1 MRGGACTGLRATST
15 ISIVANLLVAA
26 CPRQADLGAATSS
39 RVTCGAGPS
48 VQGVREQGLAH
59 EAPRAADGESDPL
72 DVALFQVNVLLS
84 GSAAQL
90 ESGPALKG
98 CFDRGF
104 VLVMALIL
112 PFSASIVMLSC
123 VLSTR
128 LENSRRQAQG
138 SGESPQVPCG
148 KVHCRGNGEDQ
159 EVSGVVLAFV
169 LMGTFLLN
177 LNFTIVLPSSEH
189 IMLKAGGSTF
199 LSGVAIGA
207 YALGSI
213 ISLPFI
219 MHCSRH
225 SYRTGVLFI
234 AAVALVG
241 NIAYAAMGSI
251 GGSIGI
257 VGMITARLACGLE
270 GGIMVMFASVLTQ
283 LSSGKA
289 TARAMAKLVMSS
301 SLGLVLGPAAS
312 SLSQYCFP
320 GSPPEIP
327 PAAVMVVCAVAY
339 GSAAFCCFPS
349 QSECFAAVGISD
361 YKQAT
366 AGSSTETYSDLEV
379 KRGWLF
385 MGVLS
390 VAYVCRM
397 FQRVCWEA
405 GVLVVL
411 VADYGLTTKQVG
423 LILALPVLTTLPAG
437 LSQGLLN
444 SLSPVVA
451 CRLLS
456 LCELGGMLLMLRVGP
471 ASNQAMVFLLA
482 GSAIF
487 YGANYMSIV
496 PITPLRA
503 RFALKG
509 HWALNVE
516 AGSAIT
522 WGSGFAG
529 YFYGPLVARALM
541 DVCVSQTLLAVSFMV
556 LWVGSSMAV
565 ELGLHTLLAPDL
577 PADKHKPWE
586 CERTAV

>member
-270 GGIMVMFASVLTQ
+270 GGIMVMFAIVLTH

-320 GSPPEIP
+320 GYQAEIP
-327 PAAVMVVCAVAY
+327 PAAFMAACAAAY
-339 GSAAFCCFPS
+339 GALAFCWFPS
-349 QSECFAAVGISD
+349 QSECFDAVGLSD
-361 YKQAT
+361 YRVAT
-366 AGSSTETYSDLEV
+366 MGSSSETYTDLEV
-379 KRGWLF
+379 KRGWAYL
-385 MGVLS
+385 GVLS

-405 GVLVVL
+405 GVLVLL
-411 VADYGLTTKQVG
+411 VQDYGLTTKQAG
-423 LILALPVLTTLPAG
+423 LVMALPVMASLPLVLASDLLGSFGTVNATRILTLWELLGIVLMVRLVPA
-437 LSQGLLN
+437 STQGL
-444 SLSPVVA
+444 V
-451 CRLLS
+451 LL
-456 LCELGGMLLMLRVGP
+456 LV
-471 ASNQAMVFLLA
+471 

-487 YGANYMSIV
+487 YGTNWMTIV
-496 PITPLRA
+496 PLAPLRA

-516 AGSAIT
+516 TSSAIS
-522 WGSGFAG
+522 WAFAFLG
-529 YFYGPLVARALM
+529 QFYGPLVSRALLN
-541 DVCVSQTLLAVSFMV
+541 VCLSQNLLASCFTVVWVSVFVATEVGLNTLLSREQ
-556 LWVGSSMAV
+556 LH
-565 ELGLHTLLAPDL
+565 LGKQTA
-577 PADKHKPWE
+577 WE
-586 CERTAV
+586 WS